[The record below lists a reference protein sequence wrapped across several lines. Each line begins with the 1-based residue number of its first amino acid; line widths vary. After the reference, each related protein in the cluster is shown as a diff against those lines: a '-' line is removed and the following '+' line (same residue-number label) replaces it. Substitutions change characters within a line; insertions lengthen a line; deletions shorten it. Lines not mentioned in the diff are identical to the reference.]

1 MPNEMKRIELAF
13 VLPIVLGASLMA
25 ACASDA
31 TDVASSEEELN
42 APGVPPAPRFGPWID
57 GYQPYVGQSGCDPV
71 AKPGVISFRDLLRST
86 YGRNDMGIVRAC
98 NQGGTS
104 EHKEGRALDYPFN
117 VTNSGQR
124 AEAEALL
131 NWLLQ
136 TDQYGNPHAYS
147 RRLGIMYIIW
157 NHKIWN
163 SNNPQAGWTSY
174 SGPNPHTD
182 HIHFSFGWPGA
193 RGETSWWRGVTRGPS
208 LSGEGRAEIMALH
221 DNGDI
226 QAWYNVAGFKEM
238 PWGGSVTIGRGF
250 SDPSR
255 VRFADLDGDGY
266 SDIIAIQENGDVQA
280 WHNGG
285 AFKEMPWDGAA
296 IIGRDFF
303 DPNRV
308 RLADLDGDG
317 RAEIMA
323 IQENG
328 DIQAWHNGGGF
339 KEMPWDGAAII
350 GRGFLDPN
358 EVQLAD
364 LDGDGRAEIMAIHP
378 NGEIQAW
385 YNAGGFKEMPWGDS
399 TIVGRGFTDP
409 SRARFADL
417 DGDGRAE
424 IVAIQSNGDV
434 QAWHND
440 GGFKEMPWGA
450 SLVIAI
456 GFTDPTR
463 TFFP

>member
-1 MPNEMKRIELAF
+1 MSALPCVPGGPTQQDASNAAALNPQLAKKMRGNMNAYNSSCARAVVQAVKGRGLNQRAAAIAIATTIVESSIANLDSGDRDSVGLFQQRSSWGTFAERTNPVWATNKFLDVMESFYPNGSWNTAPIGEVAANVQRPAAQYRYRYAVEADDAVKIANALWNMKR
-13 VLPIVLGASLMA
+13 
-25 ACASDA
+25 
-31 TDVASSEEELN
+31 
-42 APGVPPAPRFGPWID
+42 
-57 GYQPYVGQSGCDPV
+57 
-71 AKPGVISFRDLLRST
+71 
-86 YGRNDMGIVRAC
+86 
-98 NQGGTS
+98 
-104 EHKEGRALDYPFN
+104 
-117 VTNSGQR
+117 
-124 AEAEALL
+124 
-131 NWLLQ
+131 
-136 TDQYGNPHAYS
+136 
-147 RRLGIMYIIW
+147 
-157 NHKIWN
+157 
-163 SNNPQAGWTSY
+163 
-174 SGPNPHTD
+174 
-182 HIHFSFGWPGA
+182 
-193 RGETSWWRGVTRGPS
+193 PS

-424 IVAIQSNGDV
+424 IMAIQSNGDV